1 MAICNGRHAKAATNF
16 VQEAPPRK
24 GGNGTHIF
32 ITTWNIIDGRGEGL
46 ERAARVLRSM
56 NVEAVVQEAKLLG
69 GMHTYLLM
77 GCAIMTTDVQN
88 TQFGGVAFLWEESKL
103 YKLEEAKAR
112 GTNIVSFK
120 IQT

>member
-32 ITTWNIIDGRGEGL
+32 ITTWNIIDVRGEGL
-46 ERAARVLRSM
+46 KRAARVLRS

-77 GCAIMTTDVQN
+77 GYAIMTTDVQN